1 MATVTVTSADTTATT
16 AATTPAACPRP
27 RGGHFGGWRALAVFP
42 AVAGSVLFMLVLTA
56 ALSRWQT
63 PVFLLWLGAAGLLST
78 RPGEQLAVRARGFLP
93 LSAWQRQALDPV
105 FAAAVVRCGISSD
118 QVDWYLHAGA
128 QSNAC
133 VAGRRSL
140 AVTEGALKTF
150 VAGGMTHEHL
160 QAILTHEIGHLAMGA
175 TSGALVVGW
184 LAAPGRLAFRLVVSL
199 ACVLSGRRRLGWGS
213 GLLLLVGGGMALQRA
228 VQHSQWTAALMLAGL
243 GTTLLA
249 TPLVDAAIS
258 RAAERAADRYA
269 ADVGAG
275 PDLAGALLLISTPGP
290 AKAWTGRLLDSHP
303 DVASRVESLGTGE
316 VACPAGRV

>member
-1 MATVTVTSADTTATT
+1 MTVTSANTTATT
-16 AATTPAACPRP
+16 TTSTPAACPRP
-27 RGGHFGGWRALAVFP
+27 RGGHFGAWRALAAFP

-78 RPGEQLAVRARGFLP
+78 RPGERLAVRSRGFLP

-105 FAAAVVRCGISSD
+105 VAAAVARCGISSKR
-118 QVDWYLHAGA
+118 VDWYLQAGA
-128 QSNAC
+128 QPNDC

-140 AVTEGALKTF
+140 AVTEGAFEAF
-150 VAGGMTHEHL
+150 VAGRLTHDHLVAILCHELAHL
-160 QAILTHEIGHLAMGA
+160 QQHA
-175 TSGALVVGW
+175 TSVALAIGW
-184 LAAPGRLAFRLVVSL
+184 LAAPGRLALRLVVT
-199 ACVLSGRRRLGWGS
+199 AAYGLSGRRWLGWGS
-213 GLLLLVGGGMALQRA
+213 GLLLLVGGGVALQRA
-228 VQHSQWTAALMLAGL
+228 VQHSQWTAAVMLASL
-243 GTTLLA
+243 VTTLLA
-249 TPLVDAAIS
+249 TPLLDAALS

-290 AKAWTGRLLDSHP
+290 AKAWTDRLLDSHP
-303 DVASRVESLGTGE
+303 IVASRVESLGTGE